1 MPADKQIV
9 RSWRFW
15 AGILVGAAL
24 ALALAVLMLLGHL
37 RPNEASD
44 ANEAAGRAENGFAMQ

>member
-15 AGILVGAAL
+15 AGILVGA